1 MKRVSDKALTTYEY
15 ILKKFSDGMI
25 PTVREICNDLGYK
38 STSTAHKILIEL
50 EEAGYI
56 SRESGL
62 NRNIKVNVEK
72 VLQVPVLG
80 SVAAGEPIM
89 AIQNIEGYIPFKARG
104 YSYGDLF
111 ALNVKG
117 ESMTEIGILDGDIVV
132 AKQTSY
138 AYDGEIVVAM
148 IDEEAT
154 VKRFYKKDGRF
165 MLKAE
170 NKNFP
175 PIIAD
180 EVTILG
186 KVISCIR
193 SYE

>member
-1 MKRVSDKALTTYEY
+1 MKRVSEKALDTYEY
-15 ILKKFSDGMI
+15 ILKRFSDGI
-25 PTVREICNDLGYK
+25 TPTVREICNDLGYK
-38 STSTAHKILIEL
+38 STSTAHKLLIEL

-56 SRESGL
+56 TRESGL

-72 VLQVPVLG
+72 VIQVPVVG
-80 SVAAGEPIM
+80 SVAAGMPIT

-117 ESMTEIGILDGDIVV
+117 DSMVDIGILDGDLVI
-132 AKQTSY
+132 AKQTNY

-148 IDEEAT
+148 MDEEAT

-170 NKNFP
+170 NKNFD

-186 KVISCIR
+186 KVVSCIR